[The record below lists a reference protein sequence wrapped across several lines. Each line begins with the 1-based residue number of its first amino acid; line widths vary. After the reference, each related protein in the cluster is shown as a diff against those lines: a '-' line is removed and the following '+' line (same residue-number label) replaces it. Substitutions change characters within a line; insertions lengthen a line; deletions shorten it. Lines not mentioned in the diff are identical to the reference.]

1 MARAGAGGRVSEVAD
16 DGIDV
21 RRDGAVVSVRL
32 DRPDAR
38 NALTTAM
45 LDALRRELRAIAD
58 DTTARVVVL
67 SGAGT
72 TFCAGADL
80 REIPPDAE
88 PNLGVRRVR
97 LVTDVLDALR
107 RLEQPTIAAVHG
119 AAIGAGWGLALMCDA
134 CLVTPDA
141 TFALPEL
148 PKGFRL
154 PSAIVRRLVEVAGPV
169 RAADLVY
176 SGRPCDA
183 TEAVAIGA
191 AARVLA
197 SDELHATA
205 SAMATT
211 LAGVRRDRVAAARSA
226 LAAARHPATE
236 FAWIDEKHQKEG

>member
-1 MARAGAGGRVSEVAD
+1 VARAGTGDGVTSV

-21 RRDGAVVSVRL
+21 RRDGGVVSIRL

-58 DTTARVVVL
+58 DPTARAVVL

-80 REIPPDAE
+80 REIPPDAD

-97 LVTDVLDALR
+97 LVADVLDALH

-119 AAIGAGWGLALMCDA
+119 AAIGAGWGLALMCDT

-154 PSAIVRRLVEVAGPV
+154 PSAIVRRLVAVAGPV
-169 RAADLVY
+169 RAADFVY

-183 TEAVAIGA
+183 TEAVATGV

-197 SDELHATA
+197 NDELHATA
-205 SAMATT
+205 SAIATT
-211 LAGVRRDRVAAARSA
+211 LAGVRRDRVGAARSA
-226 LAAARHPATE
+226 LAGGRHPAGE
-236 FAWIDEKHQKEG
+236 FAWIDEKDEKEG